1 MKEKI
6 LKIFDYLS
14 TMSTSDLTQLV
25 LFLIAV
31 INGALIIFGVSPV
44 DVSENF
50 VYAAIS
56 GLAVIAVP
64 LYNKYKNWNISKEAI
79 TGQKVTDLLKDGV
92 LTITQVEN
100 YIKNIKQQALK
111 EEWASPTYPAEGS
124 KIE

>member
-6 LKIFDYLS
+6 TKFLDYLS

-31 INGALIIFGVSPV
+31 ANGALIIFGMSPF

-56 GLAVIAVP
+56 GMAVIAVP
-64 LYNKYKNWNISKEAI
+64 LYNKYKNWNITKESI
-79 TGQKVTDLLKDGV
+79 TGQQVTDLLKDGV
-92 LTITQVEN
+92 LTIAQVEN
-100 YIKNIKQQALK
+100 YIKDMKQQALK
-111 EEWASPTYPAEGS
+111 EEWSSPAYPEDG
-124 KIE
+124 K